1 MFTSKRWSV
10 MLLLLMILGF
20 SIPVGAIGEVANFE
34 AGECPFEVPEGYTVD
49 CGTIEVPESRDASL
63 ADDSNAIR
71 LAVAR
76 VHSLSDTPLPDPVIY
91 LEGGPGGYSLI
102 YGDFYIQAYAPIL
115 ETRDLILLDQRGVG
129 YSEPNLICSL
139 ITELYYE
146 LLDGEKN
153 GEMLDDEDISI
164 VSDQTYLQCRD
175 GFIAD
180 GVNINAYTSAENAAD
195 VRDIVKAFGY
205 EQVNLFGISY
215 GTRLALTIMRDY
227 PEIVRSVVLD
237 AVYPPNVD
245 REEEFA
251 TNAYRAFK
259 TLFDACKNDSA
270 CDERY
275 PNLEQVFFDTVNKL
289 NTNPEM
295 LTYYDFY
302 TDTEREILM
311 DGDSLIYSLFNLLY
325 QSPVLYALPSSIY
338 KASNGIY
345 DTFLDDGLY
354 SLYASQFFSDGLFYT
369 MECYE
374 ELGFTNLD
382 EVNQNAQDL
391 PTIIQ
396 DAYLTGSQDYLDFC
410 QEWTNNN
417 MADPRENE
425 PVVSDIPTLLTVGS
439 YDPITPPAW
448 AELAAETLSNHYY
461 YEFPSTGHSAFFGNE
476 ACAGD
481 VIFAFIDNPNQTPDT
496 SCIAEMQPLLFV
508 PPLVT
513 EVAVVPYSNDEL
525 GFSAVAPDGWLEVDN
540 ADFQAYESVS
550 TPGFVYRF
558 PESVDEYVN
567 RIIFGSAYNY
577 TELPEAKATIEAN
590 DLSWQVY
597 YIENPRSET
606 YSAFAF
612 ATSADE
618 VAYVIAIVASQPEE
632 RDALYEGLMLK
643 AIDAF
648 VPNP

>member
-1 MFTSKRWSV
+1 
-10 MLLLLMILGF
+10 
-20 SIPVGAIGEVANFE
+20 
-34 AGECPFEVPEGYTVD
+34 
-49 CGTIEVPESRDASL
+49 
-63 ADDSNAIR
+63 
-71 LAVAR
+71 
-76 VHSLSDTPLPDPVIY
+76 
-91 LEGGPGGYSLI
+91 
-102 YGDFYIQAYAPIL
+102 
-115 ETRDLILLDQRGVG
+115 
-129 YSEPNLICSL
+129 
-139 ITELYYE
+139 
-146 LLDGEKN
+146 
-153 GEMLDDEDISI
+153 
-164 VSDQTYLQCRD
+164 
-175 GFIAD
+175 
-180 GVNINAYTSAENAAD
+180 
-195 VRDIVKAFGY
+195 VRDIVKALGY

-245 REEEFA
+245 SEEEFA
-251 TNAYRAFK
+251 SNAYRAFK

-275 PNLEQVFFDTVNKL
+275 PNLEQVFFDTVDKL
-289 NTNPEM
+289 NANPEM
-295 LTYYDFY
+295 VTYYDYY

-311 DGDSLIYSLFNLLY
+311 DGDSLIYSLFSLLY
-325 QSPVLYALPSSIY
+325 QSPALYTLPSNIY

-345 DTFLDDGLY
+345 DTFLDDALY
-354 SLYASQFFSDGLFYT
+354 GLYASQFFSDGMFYT

-374 ELGFTNLD
+374 ELGFTNVD

-391 PTIIQ
+391 PTNIQ

-410 QEWTNNN
+410 QQWTNNK
-417 MADPRENE
+417 MADPSENE

-448 AELAAETLSNHYY
+448 AELAAQTLSNHYY

-481 VIFAFIDNPNQTPDT
+481 VIFAFINNPNQEPDT

-513 EVAVVPYSNDEL
+513 EVTVVPYSNDEL
-525 GFSAVAPDGWLEVDN
+525 GFGAVAPDGWLEVDT
-540 ADFQAYESVS
+540 ADFQAYEAVS
-550 TPGFVYRF
+550 TPAFVYRL

-577 TELPEAKATIEAN
+577 TELPAPKATIEAN
-590 DLSWQVY
+590 DLSWDVY

-612 ATSADE
+612 ATSADD
-618 VAYVIAIVASQPEE
+618 VAYVIALVASQPEE
-632 RDALYEGLMLK
+632 RDALYEGLLLK